1 MQRQLTK
8 RIGEL
13 LMDMDGAPQAASSVA
28 VNGRNVPMSYGQ
40 GDHHVR
46 LSYVTPAEQMLL
58 ADVDMYNSDPPH
70 RGPAG
75 IPNFNDSGN
84 GGGGGGGGGNGDG
97 NGDADGDADGAF
109 GGVGGEFGGLGGEA
123 GVGTG
128 DVGGAEGDSP
138 VGGIG
143 QDTSLGQVSVDP
155 GFGSL
160 GVDPGSTSAPGG
172 VGGEFGPLGFE
183 AGLGLG
189 VGQFG
194 GPLGE
199 SFQESLDREQAGGAS
214 TSGEA
219 IGRGFDEPSPEA
231 DTEAAGG
238 PTSETEAQGPPDPTG
253 GLGELEANV
262 QAAFDQQDALAGLAG
277 QAALTFSIEELSRE
291 QQQNIGRTTTAL
303 NVIRNSAFPND
314 TTQEAIARGRAA
326 AAAARNNPA
335 VRSGRVANAALNDDE
350 VAALTVANQVSL
362 ALDADLTDQNGNLTA
377 AGLAV
382 ANSNFTQGGF
392 GPLSP
397 GGGFGGAT
405 SEVAQDF
412 LSRTTDL
419 TAVSPISIQDI
430 AALNVSTATG
440 FAVTDPQDT
449 PQGRIAG
456 NIFGR
461 NNPTAA
467 NVVGGLAGLVSPA
480 ISAVSALSGQNTGI
494 LGLIG
499 QAVPSLGI
507 SEGLTTAGQTIS
519 DVFGGVT
526 GAIGAGFGELGLG
539 PDGTSPDGGGVG
551 PDGGGGV
558 DGGGPPP
565 TPTVPATPATPAT
578 PTVPETLDQ
587 LDLTLLPGVAQ
598 NLPPARGPTSPLSPF
613 AQPTLP
619 PVFTEQDARL
629 LLQQTGQLP
638 LAGIA

>member
-1 MQRQLTK
+1 
-8 RIGEL
+8 
-13 LMDMDGAPQAASSVA
+13 MDMDGAPQAASSVA

-40 GDHHVR
+40 GDHHVE
-46 LSYVTPAEQMLL
+46 LAYVTPAEQMLL

-84 GGGGGGGGGNGDG
+84 GGGGGNGDGDG

-128 DVGGAEGDSP
+128 DVGGAEGGSP
-138 VGGIG
+138 VGGEG
-143 QDTSLGQVSVDP
+143 DDEP
-155 GFGSL
+155 G
-160 GVDPGSTSAPGG
+160 TTTAPGG

-183 AGLGLG
+183 AGLG
-189 VGQFG
+189 
-194 GPLGE
+194 P
-199 SFQESLDREQAGGAS
+199 
-214 TSGEA
+214 
-219 IGRGFDEPSPEA
+219 PSPAEA
-231 DTEAAGG
+231 EGVSIDPISGKPS
-238 PTSETEAQGPPDPTG
+238 PTTAQAVAT
-253 GLGELEANV
+253 A
-262 QAAFDQQDALAGLAG
+262 DALAGLAG
-277 QAALTFSIEELSRE
+277 LPALTFSIEELSRE
-291 QQQNIGRTTTAL
+291 QQDEIGRTRTAL
-303 NVIRNSAFPND
+303 NIIIRSAFPND
-314 TTQEAIARGRAA
+314 TTQEAIARGREA

-335 VRSGRVANAALNDDE
+335 VRSGRVANAALDE
-350 VAALTVANQVSL
+350 DQVAALTVANQISL
-362 ALDADLTDQNGNLTA
+362 ALNPSLTDQNGNLTA
-377 AGLAV
+377 EGLV
-382 ANSNFTQGGF
+382 AANANFTQGGF

-397 GGGFGGAT
+397 GGGFGGAN

-412 LSRTTDL
+412 LSNVTDL

-430 AALNVSTATG
+430 AALNASTATG
-440 FAVTDPQDT
+440 FAVNEPQPT
-449 PQGRIAG
+449 QQGILAVQ
-456 NIFGR
+456 IFGR

-480 ISAVSALSGQNTGI
+480 ISAVSALSGQNTGL
-494 LGLIG
+494 LGLLS

-526 GAIGAGFGELGLG
+526 GAIGEGFGAIGLG
-539 PDGTSPDGGGVG
+539 PDGTSPD
-551 PDGGGGV
+551 DGGGV

-565 TPTVPATPATPAT
+565 PVLTPTVPATPPL
-578 PTVPETLDQ
+578 PETLDQ

-598 NLPPARGPTSPLSPF
+598 NLPQARRTTTPFSPF
-613 AQPTLP
+613 GQPTLP

-638 LAGIA
+638 LAGIT